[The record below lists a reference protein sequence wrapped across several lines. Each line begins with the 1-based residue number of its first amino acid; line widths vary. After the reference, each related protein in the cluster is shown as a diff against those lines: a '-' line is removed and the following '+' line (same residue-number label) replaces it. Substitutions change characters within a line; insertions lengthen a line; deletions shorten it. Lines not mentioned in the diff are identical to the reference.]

1 MPFISSCTRKL
12 TLGVL
17 ALAALLSSS
26 PAMAQASAQ
35 SYPNRALKFI
45 VPYPAGGSTDI
56 IGRLLGARLSE
67 AWRQPVVVEN
77 RTGAS
82 GIIGNDFVAKSPADG
97 HTVLIGITA
106 LIQSAYTHAK
116 LPYDPFRDFAPVAE
130 IARSADLFVVATSV
144 PANNLKEFVA
154 LAKANPKTYTY
165 GSYGNATSSH
175 IHGEMFNMQAGL
187 ELAHVP
193 YKGAAPMI
201 NDLFGG
207 QINTAFVDVGS
218 ARSHLASGRFKVLAL
233 TGTERFRFLPD
244 VPTFLEA
251 GYLGFEPKGWFAVF
265 LPAATPGDVVK
276 KLSAEIGRII
286 RLPEVAT
293 RLNDMGLV
301 AVGSSPEEFA
311 AVIKTDAPEWGKVIK
326 GARIRIE

>member
-218 ARSHLASGRFKVLAL
+218 ARAHQATGRGKVLAR
-233 TGTERFRFLPD
+233 TRTARVRFLPD

>member
-218 ARSHLASGRFKVLAL
+218 ARTPQAAGRGEVLARPR
-233 TGTERFRFLPD
+233 TERFRFLPD

>member
-1 MPFISSCTRKL
+1 MLFTPRFAGRWASRL
-12 TLGVL
+12 F
-17 ALAALLSSS
+17 ALAALLTS
-26 PAMAQASAQ
+26 AAALAQAPTQ

-56 IGRLLGARLSE
+56 IGRMLAGRLSE
-67 AWRQPVVVEN
+67 AWGQPVVVEN

-97 HTVLIGITA
+97 YTVLIGITA
-106 LIQSAYTHAK
+106 MIQSAYTHAK
-116 LPYDPFRDFAPVAE
+116 LPYDPFKDFAPVAE
-130 IARSADLFVVATSV
+130 LARSSDLFVVAASV

-154 LAKANPKTYTY
+154 LAKANPKTYNY

-201 NDLFGG
+201 NDLYGG

-233 TGTERFRFLPD
+233 TGTQRFKFLPD
-244 VPTFLEA
+244 VPTFGEA
-251 GYLGFEPKGWFAVF
+251 GYPGFEPNGWFGMF

-276 KLSAEIGRII
+276 KLSAEIARIV

-301 AVGSSPEEFA
+301 AVGSSPDEFA
-311 AVIKTDAPEWGKVIK
+311 AMIKADAPEWGKVIK
-326 GARIRIE
+326 GARIKIE

>member
-1 MPFISSCTRKL
+1 MLFTSRCAGRWASRL
-12 TLGVL
+12 FV
-17 ALAALLSSS
+17 LAALLSS
-26 PAMAQASAQ
+26 AAALAQAPAQ

-56 IGRLLGARLSE
+56 IGRMLGARLSE
-67 AWRQPVVVEN
+67 AWGQPVVVEN

-97 HTVLIGITA
+97 YTVLIGITA
-106 LIQSAYTHAK
+106 MIQSAYTHAK
-116 LPYDPFRDFAPVAE
+116 LPYDPFKDFAPVAE

-154 LAKANPKTYTY
+154 LAKANPKTYSY

-233 TGTERFRFLPD
+233 TGTDRFKFLPD
-244 VPTFLEA
+244 VPTFGEA
-251 GYLGFEPKGWFAVF
+251 GYPGFEPRGWFGML
-265 LPAATPGDVVK
+265 LPAATPADVVK

-286 RLPEVAT
+286 RLPDVAA

-301 AVGSSPEEFA
+301 AVGSSPDEFA
-311 AVIKTDAPEWGKVIK
+311 AMIKSDAPEWGKVIK
-326 GARIRIE
+326 GARIKIE